1 MPDHS
6 DNCDNTNGVTPAT
19 GVPRRFYLRERNG
32 IQRRDQK
39 VRRLAQKVKAALPWL
54 EDADAPAVR
63 AFCEFELLASAAFA
77 ELRDEGMLT
86 SDGNPKALLDTFRK
100 LRLAQL
106 QFERELGMTPAARMA
121 IKANG
126 TRAALDLAAQLATQP
141 SDESDEQA
149 AE

>member
-1 MPDHS
+1 MS
-6 DNCDNTNGVTPAT
+6 ECDNTNGNLPAS

-39 VRRLAQKVKAALPWL
+39 VRRLTTRVKAALPWL
-54 EDADAPAVR
+54 EPGDTPAVR
-63 AFCEFELLASAAFA
+63 AWSELELLASAAFA

-86 SDGNPKALLDTFRK
+86 LDGNPKALLDTFRK

-106 QFERELGMTPAARMA
+106 QFERELGMTPAARMS

-126 TRAALDLAAQLATQP
+126 TRAALDLAAQLATAP
-141 SDESDEQA
+141 CDESDEQP